1 MTDRPASSDQTALYE
16 DVLAT
21 LRLAILTARQL
32 HHPEHAPAEWLAALI
47 ASLEGLGWDAE
58 AHDYAEYVY
67 TPEPGVWTDIFNGRK
82 PAPQP
87 PNTRFKTLV
96 RHVIENRSD
105 GSKPLPRS
113 VADGNLSAHFV
124 SEVNM
129 ATPVPR
135 LRLVQLAGTP
145 DPKAPKTR
153 LPVARTCWEAAFDSQ
168 RFDKQREK
176 VSAAF
181 SDLEQ
186 SILGPDEP

>member
-1 MTDRPASSDQTALYE
+1 MADQPTPPAQNALYE

-21 LRLAILTARQL
+21 LRLAALTARRQ
-32 HHPEHAPAEWLAALI
+32 HHPEHAPREWLAALI
-47 ASLEGLGWDAE
+47 ACLHGLGWDPQ
-58 AHDYAEYVY
+58 AHEYTEYVY
-67 TPEPGVWTDIFNGRK
+67 TPEPGVWTDIFKGRK

-96 RHVIENRSD
+96 RHVIDNRSE
-105 GSKPLPRS
+105 GSRPLPRS
-113 VADGNLSAHFV
+113 VADDNLSAHFV

-129 ATPVPR
+129 ATHEPR
-135 LRLVQLAGTP
+135 LRLVQLVGTP

-168 RFDKQREK
+168 RFDKHREK

-181 SDLEQ
+181 NDLEQ
-186 SILGPDEP
+186 SILGPDGP